1 MKARDA
7 LESVIRSWHRL
18 EVERN
23 GPGVIEF
30 DCAPPAPG
38 TPEIAAAA
46 DRLQVYERL
55 GELVPLVAAE
65 DEPYLTARLRADR
78 AFLAHRL
85 GERPSLDAY
94 VRATQGCPAV
104 GWPDEYVVARGELAR
119 AELGRLGIGW
129 HTGTEE
135 DLRRVEAPVDAA
147 EVPHLIRAAAV
158 DLEPRVRKAVGTDAP
173 YELAVESV
181 DVDEYWSYWL
191 DGAGRRVRLR
201 LNPRNAR
208 FTCVGVRQFALH
220 EVLGHGLQCAAF
232 AHRCAAE
239 DVPWVRLLSVHGPT
253 QVLLE
258 GLAQALPLFIM
269 PEDDVLTARVRLDHY
284 QQLVRS
290 ELHLALNSGASI
302 AACAA
307 HARARVPFW
316 TDRHIADLL
325 ADRGADP
332 RLRSYLWAYPAG
344 FDWFVRLAEA
354 DGTVITEVLHA
365 AYRDPLTPEGLRRL
379 WPDGPP
385 LGGPGSPVRLREP
398 DVR

>member
-18 EVERN
+18 EVERG

-30 DCAPPAPG
+30 DCAPPPPG
-38 TPEIAAAA
+38 LPPVPAAA
-46 DRLQVYERL
+46 DRLQVHRRL
-55 GELVPLVAAE
+55 TDLVPEVEAAGQPFVAS
-65 DEPYLTARLRADR
+65 RLRADL

-85 GERPSLDAY
+85 GERPALDDY
-94 VRATQGCPAV
+94 VRATQGCPAT
-104 GWPDEYVVARGELAR
+104 GWPAEYVAARGELAR
-119 AELGRLGIGW
+119 TELSRLGIGW
-129 HTGTEE
+129 DTGTDEALRALEE
-135 DLRRVEAPVDAA
+135 PLDAA
-147 EVPHLIRAAAV
+147 AATRLIRAAAV
-158 DLEPRVRKAVGTDAP
+158 EMEPRVRKAVGTDAP
-173 YELAVESV
+173 YELTVQSV
-181 DVDEYWSYWL
+181 DVDEYWAYWL
-191 DGAGRRVRLR
+191 DGAGSRVRLR

-208 FTCVGVRQFALH
+208 FTRVGVRQFALH

-258 GLAQALPLFIM
+258 GLAQALPLFIV
-269 PEDDVLTARVRLDHY
+269 PEDDVLAARVRLDHY

-290 ELHLALNSGASI
+290 ELHIAINSGVSV

-307 HARARVPFW
+307 HARARVPYW

-354 DGTVITEVLHA
+354 DGSLITEVLHA
-365 AYRDPLTPEGLRRL
+365 AYRDPLTPEGLREL

-385 LGGPGSPVRLREP
+385 IGGPGPAVRLREP
-398 DVR
+398 EVS